1 MPLHLACRDGH
12 LEAARLLLEALGS
25 PSLIGHPDKSNM
37 TPLHTAVMRGHAAIV
52 RLLLRHGANPDASN
66 AENLTPIELA
76 ARSGLL
82 ESLKCLLPY
91 LKRSSKLTLGA
102 VLRLAS
108 AFGHIECC
116 KELLMQCSKEEAVSA
131 LLSLP
136 QTFSVQGLV
145 RLLDN
150 EQMLT
155 LITEAEMCS
164 DGFNSVSVLV
174 EALERAGFN
183 QERMQCLQV
192 RAKVQQAILRCQF
205 ADSADW
211 SGFEAHLVGSYSDG
225 CGNSIVSA
233 DGSTDLESDIDV
245 LLLDKTREPIHIA
258 SFCRCPTVSDSSKMA
273 YEDGHVTISG
283 VTSNPTKYYG
293 PSHLKPSMDMVA
305 AQICCCYPTIFL
317 LDNARYFP
325 ENVLQA
331 LKIEI
336 DRPQSC
342 HVVSAAAPGRRG
354 RQKRIS
360 TAFLENIVMKSLN
373 TVQCWFFVTLKY
385 IVKHAICT
393 STSTFGL
400 KTYHVKTLLFQA
412 LDATPPECWQKEN
425 LRPLLLKSLTELE
438 SALKAVQPGDLKLMK
453 HFFLPEAAL
462 YLKESSC
469 AASIAEST
477 TKVINS
483 LDKVLNEFAL
493 MLRPQVGDEKIIYN
507 PLLHFSLSFCRLNLV
522 KPEDGTASE
531 SLPAHSAAIYNATV
545 AVTRCM
551 EILSTDESSKTDD
564 EFAEAMA
571 LTETIGDFAI
581 AAKVCLRVLLLL
593 RRSQRDNAREELLH
607 FLTSCSEPDW
617 SSSGR
622 LDPEHCR
629 TATELSQQLLRK
641 NYIAKFCC
649 RLDDEYKIDTD
660 KLVLRE
666 FNSNIFPVH
675 LSNHINAFYM
685 NFNALAVYLAKI
697 LLPGQCNL
705 PIIEDTTRLAED
717 PSADPQE
724 IYLALIFGQDVD
736 RLVGIAH
743 RHRSVIGREPE
754 LQRAMRDR
762 LFKDSTVGTRF
773 LEVSIEKTCCQ
784 LLSKCKKSQH

>member
-1 MPLHLACRDGH
+1 
-12 LEAARLLLEALGS
+12 
-25 PSLIGHPDKSNM
+25 
-37 TPLHTAVMRGHAAIV
+37 
-52 RLLLRHGANPDASN
+52 
-66 AENLTPIELA
+66 
-76 ARSGLL
+76 
-82 ESLKCLLPY
+82 
-91 LKRSSKLTLGA
+91 
-102 VLRLAS
+102 
-108 AFGHIECC
+108 
-116 KELLMQCSKEEAVSA
+116 
-131 LLSLP
+131 
-136 QTFSVQGLV
+136 
-145 RLLDN
+145 
-150 EQMLT
+150 
-155 LITEAEMCS
+155 
-164 DGFNSVSVLV
+164 
-174 EALERAGFN
+174 
-183 QERMQCLQV
+183 MQCLQV

-581 AAKVCLRVLLLL
+581 AAK
-593 RRSQRDNAREELLH
+593 E
-607 FLTSCSEPDW
+607 
-617 SSSGR
+617 
-622 LDPEHCR
+622 
-629 TATELSQQLLRK
+629 